1 LQHKEKRNDTSKTAG
16 CAYDDAL
23 WIVDSTCSYHVCINR
38 ALFNTYEQMQNGG
51 TVQMIDNSF
60 CEVVGMGTV
69 QIKMFDEV
77 VHTLTEVRH
86 IPSMSRNLFSLSTLY
101 TKGYKYYI
109 GDDTLKVTNRSH
121 VVMKGDLTSVNL
133 YVL

>member
-1 LQHKEKRNDTSKTAG
+1 
-16 CAYDDAL
+16 
-23 WIVDSTCSYHVCINR
+23 
-38 ALFNTYEQMQNGG
+38 
-51 TVQMIDNSF
+51 MIDNSF

-86 IPSMSRNLFSLSTLY
+86 IPSMSRNLFSLSTLD

>member
-1 LQHKEKRNDTSKTAG
+1 
-16 CAYDDAL
+16 
-23 WIVDSTCSYHVCINR
+23 
-38 ALFNTYEQMQNGG
+38 
-51 TVQMIDNSF
+51 MIDNSF

-86 IPSMSRNLFSLSTLY
+86 IPSMSRNLFSLSTLD

-109 GDDTLKVTNRSH
+109 GDDTLKVTNGSH
-121 VVMKGDLTSVNL
+121 VVMKGDLTSINL